1 MKAIFYC
8 FSGTGNTLRVMNRIK
23 DEWEKRGHD
32 AKLVTIR
39 PDTEP
44 EAEEYDRIV
53 VGFPVHA
60 FNAPA
65 PVLNFLKRFPK
76 RAKGGE
82 QTVFLLRTSGEPVRM
97 NDTASVLPSRILKRR
112 GYAVK
117 GDIYHVMPY
126 NIIFR
131 HSDEMAARMD
141 RASKIKAPH
150 DAFDLERGEGKRY
163 RTNMFMRIASFFLRI
178 EHPAMPVVGLGF
190 HAKKDKCV
198 GCGKCARTCPQGNIT
213 MKDGKPKFGGHCVAC
228 MGCAFSCPT
237 DAVRPSLLN
246 GWRVNGAYPY
256 GGLVATD
263 EQICRYCRKAYLRY
277 FHEAE
282 EIARQDYGVVGA
294 VYEQSNS
301 SDDALGQKTVG

>member
-1 MKAIFYC
+1 MNAIFYC
-8 FSGTGNTLRVMNRIK
+8 FSGTGNTLRVVNRIK
-23 DEWEKRGHD
+23 DEWEKRGHS
-32 AKLVTIR
+32 AKLVSIL
-39 PDTEP
+39 PGVEP
-44 EAEEYDRIV
+44 ETEGYDRIV

-65 PVLNFLKRFPK
+65 PVLDFLKRFPK
-76 RAKGGE
+76 RGKRE
-82 QTVFLLRTSGEPVRM
+82 EKTVFLARTSGEPVKM
-97 NDTASVLPSRILKRR
+97 NDTASVLPTRILRRR

-141 RASKIKAPH
+141 RASRIKAPH
-150 DAFDLERGEGKRY
+150 DAFDLERGEGRTY
-163 RTNMFMRIASFFLRI
+163 RPNVFMRIASFFLRI
-178 EHPAMPVVGLGF
+178 EHPAMPVVGLSF

-198 GCGKCARTCPQGNIT
+198 GCGKCAKVCPRGNIS
-213 MKDGKPKFGGHCVAC
+213 MKDGKPHFGGHCVAC

-246 GWRVNGAYPY
+246 AWRVNGAYTY
-256 GGLVATD
+256 GGIVATD
-263 EQICRYCRKAYLRY
+263 EQICRYCKKAYLRY

-282 EIARQDYGVVGA
+282 EIARMDYGVPASEYGEEEPA
-294 VYEQSNS
+294 PDPFKRTS
-301 SDDALGQKTVG
+301 AG